1 MTKPEELL
9 CTALEEVAGAALVL
23 DAELKIAGFTSS
35 APELMG
41 SEIPLGELA
50 PRVLCGAGDQRPV
63 AEALARGES
72 VKAEVMRPSPDGR
85 ARMIQVRAT
94 PLHGSDGQCVGF
106 LLLLEQ
112 DVWDTSGDDASVD
125 TWGVLTRDASMK
137 QLLRQVAKVAKTS
150 ASVLIRGE
158 TGAGKELI
166 ATAIHQASPRSQGP
180 FRAINCAALPASL
193 LESELFGHTR
203 GAFTGAVKDA
213 AGHFRLAHG
222 GTLFLDEVGELP
234 LEVQAKL
241 LRVLQERTVIPVG
254 GTEPIVVDV
263 RVVSATHRSL
273 RKAVAS
279 GDFRADLMYRLRV
292 VPLYLPTLAQRPS
305 DIELLAWH
313 FVEQLAAEQAR
324 QVQRITPGALRV
336 LEAYEWPGNVRELRN
351 AIEYALVMGDG
362 PVLNEADLPPELRG
376 EDAGAPLSNVAPQLP
391 EQIPDE
397 AKRLLRALERAGGHH
412 GRAAQS
418 LGLSRVTLWRK
429 LRKYGLEK
437 PD

>member
-351 AIEYALVMGDG
+351 AIEYALHLKG
-362 PVLNEADLPPELRG
+362 VLR
-376 EDAGAPLSNVAPQLP
+376 
-391 EQIPDE
+391 I
-397 AKRLLRALERAGGHH
+397 
-412 GRAAQS
+412 
-418 LGLSRVTLWRK
+418 
-429 LRKYGLEK
+429 
-437 PD
+437 